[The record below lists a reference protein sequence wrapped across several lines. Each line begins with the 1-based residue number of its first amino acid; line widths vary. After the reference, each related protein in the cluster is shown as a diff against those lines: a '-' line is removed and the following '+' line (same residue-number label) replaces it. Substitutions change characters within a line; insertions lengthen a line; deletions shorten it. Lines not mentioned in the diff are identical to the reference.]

1 MFDLPGAADVAADLT
16 LSALLHPAQLNRVVD
31 QGARDPG
38 QLTLSELLNTTV
50 AAVFDARPTPG
61 GHAAELRRRIR
72 MRLVVDLARAMED
85 KRLSPTAAAEIRA
98 TLTALGQKLQAAQP
112 ASSADLDQDRY
123 IAAIL
128 LDRTRDALAKLV
140 EAQKAKAAAAPP
152 GMPIGDDDGFEAGL
166 LQPTT
171 YEGDSK

>member
-1 MFDLPGAADVAADLT
+1 VFDLPGAADVAADVT
-16 LSALLHPAQLNRVVD
+16 LGPLLHPARLNRVVD

-38 QLTLSELLNTTV
+38 QLTLNELLATTV
-50 AAVFDARPTPG
+50 AAVFDAPPTPG

-72 MRLVVDLARAMED
+72 MRLVIDLARAIED
-85 KRLSPTAAAEIRA
+85 KRLSPTAAAEIKA

-112 ASSADLDQDRY
+112 ASPTDLDQDRY

-128 LDRTRDALAKLV
+128 LDQTRDALGKLV
-140 EAQKAKAAAAPP
+140 EAAKAKTIAAPP

-171 YEGDSK
+171 YEGETK